1 MTRRSIPFFL
11 AASVVEAQ
19 STPSADSMLSILR
32 SGMET
37 KKGVTLFVRGQT
49 VAILVTAIGDHFV
62 EGRNQQSS
70 RVVVRIASIDAA
82 AIA

>member
-11 AASVVEAQ
+11 AAGVAAAQ
-19 STPSADSMLSILR
+19 LNPSTDSMLSILR

-37 KKGVTLFVRGQT
+37 KKGVTLYVRGQT

-70 RVVVRIASIDAA
+70 RVVVRIASIDGA